1 MRSIRDHE
9 KNFKRASR
17 TKFLIIKLRIQPLSE
32 TKHQLCLL
40 ILTGSSIQCIPI
52 HVGVGMKYFFEGYLG
67 IARSPLVLV
76 STPGSSAR
84 QVIHLHINLVLP
96 RINLHKN
103 YNSLK
108 IGLDICQFYHLC
120 IQKRNTH
127 AYVHTCIRI
136 RAVADIDNQPTQVSL
151 EIRGTLA

>member
-1 MRSIRDHE
+1 
-9 KNFKRASR
+9 
-17 TKFLIIKLRIQPLSE
+17 
-32 TKHQLCLL
+32 
-40 ILTGSSIQCIPI
+40 
-52 HVGVGMKYFFEGYLG
+52 MKYFFEGYLG

-108 IGLDICQFYHLC
+108 IGLDIYQFYHLC
-120 IQKRNTH
+120 IWKRNTH

>member
-1 MRSIRDHE
+1 ME
-9 KNFKRASR
+9 
-17 TKFLIIKLRIQPLSE
+17 
-32 TKHQLCLL
+32 
-40 ILTGSSIQCIPI
+40 
-52 HVGVGMKYFFEGYLG
+52 YFVEGYLG

-84 QVIHLHINLVLP
+84 QVIHLHIHHIHLHINLVLP

-108 IGLDICQFYHLC
+108 IGLDIYQFYHLC
-120 IQKRNTH
+120 IWKRNTH

-136 RAVADIDNQPTQVSL
+136 RAVADIDNQPTQVSS